1 MGRPRKDSNQEE
13 SVESL
18 NLKIEEHKLKMQ
30 KLIDKKE
37 KLENADYIKLGKTVK
52 HLFADVLPNDINGQ
66 IQFFTNLANRLKTS
80 ASNQNVTNM
89 NSEPQV

>member
-37 KLENADYIKLGKTVK
+37 KLENSDYIKLGKTVK

>member
-13 SVESL
+13 TVESL

-37 KLENADYIKLGKTVK
+37 KIENAEYIKLGKTVK
-52 HLFADVLPNDINGQ
+52 HLFADVMPNDINGQ

>member
-80 ASNQNVTNM
+80 ASNHNVTNM